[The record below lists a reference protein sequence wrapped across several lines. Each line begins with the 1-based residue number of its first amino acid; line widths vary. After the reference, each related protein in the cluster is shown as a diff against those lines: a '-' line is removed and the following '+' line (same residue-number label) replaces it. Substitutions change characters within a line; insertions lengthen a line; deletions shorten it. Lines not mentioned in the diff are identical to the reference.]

1 MRQCP
6 RKPCEYGSDDVD
18 AYVSHM
24 NDHYRE
30 EASKAHQQVVR
41 QMQESFARAGL
52 AQWVAGYVME
62 GKTPEQALDAYA
74 KSLRAVMEKGAF

>member
-1 MRQCP
+1 M
-6 RKPCEYGSDDVD
+6 D

-30 EASKAHQQVVR
+30 EAVKAQEQITR
-41 QMQESFARAGL
+41 QFQEATARSGL
-52 AQWVAGYVME
+52 AMWVASCVLQ
-62 GKTPEQALDAYA
+62 GKTTDQALDAYA

>member
-30 EASKAHQQVVR
+30 EAVKAQERITR
-41 QMQESFARAGL
+41 QFQEAFARSGL
-52 AQWVAGYVME
+52 AMWVAGYVID